1 MKPSFKVISFSTE
14 MVLALLA
21 GTKTQTRRT
30 VKKQPTTNEA
40 LDAELS
46 FQWDDKQDYPLTL
59 TFNYAGT
66 KKNCINSEAQL
77 PLCEPGDVL
86 WVRETTK
93 VGAWKDEDCKIAFDY
108 KASPELIKTPWVEY
122 DDIDEFNKIHLQSIE
137 ELEKSGFEGEIDE
150 ENERVYYR
158 WEPGQ
163 SPLKWKPSILMP
175 KAAARIFL
183 EVTNVRCER
192 LKDISCQDCKA
203 EGVTFTPSG
212 IPDVDD
218 ILALES
224 FMALWE
230 SINGKDSWKA
240 NPWVWVYEFKKIEKP
255 TIWPQ

>member
-1 MKPSFKVISFSTE
+1 MGTIYKPILFSTE
-14 MVLALLA
+14 MVQAILD
-21 GTKTQTRRT
+21 GRKTQTRRICNY
-30 VKKQPTTNEA
+30 QRNEDGKYEITINDKIESL
-40 LDAELS
+40 LDYNLECNDGNP
-46 FQWDDKQDYPLTL
+46 FIKEKR
-59 TFNYAGT
+59 NV
-66 KKNCINSEAQL
+66 
-77 PLCEPGDVL
+77 GDIL
-86 WVRETTK
+86 WVRET
-93 VGAWKDEDCKIAFDY
+93 WKKSNEFGEPRYLY
-108 KASPELIKTPWVEY
+108 KSLWDSYKTG
-122 DDIDEFNKIHLQSIE
+122 IDL
-137 ELEKSGFEGEIDE
+137 SG
-150 ENERVYYR
+150 
-158 WEPGQ
+158 
-163 SPLKWKPSILMP
+163 WKPSIHMP